1 MEENQA
7 QIHNCCLKTSW
18 NIQNAKKEIN
28 WNQENMVKAIIINLV
43 EIMSLAFT
51 RVIQATNNN
60 CSNSM
65 HVLKDNNMVNDNK
78 LDY

>member
-1 MEENQA
+1 
-7 QIHNCCLKTSW
+7 
-18 NIQNAKKEIN
+18 
-28 WNQENMVKAIIINLV
+28 LV